1 MELLEEAGV
10 KVQDYSRASH
20 PSEMQ
25 ALVKDGYGFALVREG
40 TILDDA
46 LTTRPIT
53 GVDWTVDS
61 AVIYHQQRYPK
72 SIPILVQ
79 QFKRKLKKDGEKIGT
94 APCHR
99 SSTAT
104 KESPMQLELLG

>member
-1 MELLEEAGV
+1 
-10 KVQDYSRASH
+10 
-20 PSEMQ
+20 MQ

-79 QFKRKLKKDGEKIGT
+79 
-94 APCHR
+94 
-99 SSTAT
+99 
-104 KESPMQLELLG
+104 